1 MERVMSFAPRHGR
14 TLYLMSSALIGGILF
29 LPALAFGQG

>member
-1 MERVMSFAPRHGR
+1 MSFTPRHGR
-14 TLYLMSSALIGGILF
+14 MLCLVSSALIGGLLF

>member
-1 MERVMSFAPRHGR
+1 MERVMSFASRHKR
-14 TLYLMSSALIGGILF
+14 TLCLMSSALIGGFLF

>member
-1 MERVMSFAPRHGR
+1 MSFASRSRR
-14 TLYLMSSALIGGILF
+14 TLWLMSSALIGGFLF